1 MTLVAGLSRNGFAA
15 HRCMRLRF
23 IIGFTIPAVAGNAAH
38 FAVNGFSKFFITQNY
53 FLPALQRRDGAA
65 SAFTFG

>member
-15 HRCMRLRF
+15 HRYMRLRF

-38 FAVNGFSKFFITQNY
+38 FAVNGFSKLLVRQNY
-53 FLPALQRRDGAA
+53 LFPTLQRRDGAT
-65 SAFTFG
+65 SALTF